1 MKNRGIALI
10 ISGPSGAG
18 KGTLTKMLMEEFPDI
33 QFSIS
38 YTTRKPRP
46 GEIDGKDYV
55 FVSKEEFEKLIKED
69 MFAEWANVHGNY
81 YGTPKREIEEKLN
94 RGFDVV
100 FDIDVQGA
108 RNLRQNLTE
117 GVFVFILPPSIEELK
132 QRLKKRGGDD
142 PDTIDTRIRNAKKE
156 METSQEFDYAVLNDD
171 LSRAYEMIRCIYL
184 SSKCKVRK

>member
-38 YTTRKPRP
+38 YTTRKPDQ
-46 GEIDGKDYV
+46 EIDGKDYV

-132 QRLKKRGGDD
+132 QRLKKKGWGR
-142 PDTIDTRIRNAKKE
+142 P
-156 METSQEFDYAVLNDD
+156 
-171 LSRAYEMIRCIYL
+171 
-184 SSKCKVRK
+184 

>member
-1 MKNRGIALI
+1 
-10 ISGPSGAG
+10 
-18 KGTLTKMLMEEFPDI
+18 
-33 QFSIS
+33 
-38 YTTRKPRP
+38 
-46 GEIDGKDYV
+46 
-55 FVSKEEFEKLIKED
+55 

-132 QRLKKRGGDD
+132 QRLKKKGWGR
-142 PDTIDTRIRNAKKE
+142 P
-156 METSQEFDYAVLNDD
+156 
-171 LSRAYEMIRCIYL
+171 
-184 SSKCKVRK
+184 